1 MDKQNL
7 RLINFNPNLVYQL
20 DELVFYI
27 PKKYKDITPFLLIK
41 DSKDNK
47 DILKLELKNKD
58 SNYNLYSVSLHN
70 TVTIAE
76 GISSLVV
83 LLIDSKIMHSA
94 SVNIV
99 LNYDNFT
106 LGQKIYL
113 IDELSKDI
121 VRKYQQV
128 EQMTK
133 MNIDIYQSIEEG
145 AFKL

>member
-1 MDKQNL
+1 M
-7 RLINFNPNLVYQL
+7 INFNPNLVYQL

-27 PKKYKDITPFLLIK
+27 PKKYNNITPFLLIK

-47 DILKLELKNKD
+47 DMLKLELKSKD
-58 SNYNLYSVSLHN
+58 SNYNLYSVSLCN
-70 TVTIAE
+70 TITVAE
-76 GISSLVV
+76 GKSSLVV

-94 SVNIV
+94 SVEIV
-99 LNYDNFT
+99 LNYDNYT
-106 LGQKIYL
+106 LGQKVYL
-113 IDELSKDI
+113 IDELSRDI
-121 VRKYQQV
+121 VKKYQQV

>member
-1 MDKQNL
+1 M
-7 RLINFNPNLVYQL
+7 
-20 DELVFYI
+20 VFYI
-27 PKKYKDITPFLLIK
+27 PKKYKHITPFLLIK

-58 SNYNLYSVSLHN
+58 SNYNLYSVSLCN
-70 TVTIAE
+70 TITITE

-94 SVNIV
+94 SVDII

>member
-1 MDKQNL
+1 M
-7 RLINFNPNLVYQL
+7 
-20 DELVFYI
+20 VFYI

-58 SNYNLYSVSLHN
+58 SNYNLYSVSLCN
-70 TVTIAE
+70 TITITE

-94 SVNIV
+94 SVDII

>member
-1 MDKQNL
+1 M
-7 RLINFNPNLVYQL
+7 
-20 DELVFYI
+20 VFYI

-58 SNYNLYSVSLHN
+58 SNNNLYSGSLCN
-70 TVTIAE
+70 TITITE

-83 LLIDSKIMHSA
+83 LLIDSKIMYSA
-94 SVNIV
+94 SVDII